1 MVVAAKLCSLVCTA
15 ARVSGEGRLRGLQGM
30 KGRVLGACAER
41 ADRGRREWDGPCV
54 KAAQVGVCPW
64 IASG

>member
-1 MVVAAKLCSLVCTA
+1 MAAKLRSLVCTA
-15 ARVSGEGRLRGLQGM
+15 SRVSGEGRLRGLQGM

-41 ADRGRREWDGPCV
+41 ADRRRRKWDGPCV
-54 KAAQVGVCPW
+54 KAAQVVVCLW